1 MPKYNIDINKVYD
14 LPKDIKI
21 IQFKDLYL
29 VIAVNFANWI
39 VLTSSSQVDVLEYF
53 RKGHSIQD
61 ALNNPK
67 LLSSDINYTVMQIE
81 ARKLQNKRVH
91 SITRNKRSLHLYLTN
106 KCNLACPHCYMFSG
120 RPNDG
125 ELTTEE
131 VRKLLYDYKLVAKG
145 TRVTFSGGE
154 PTSRIDFFQI
164 ILYAHELGLKVKVL
178 TNGVLW
184 STDHIEEVCRFIDS
198 VQVSIDGFSEE
209 SNAVI
214 RGKNS
219 FNKALSFVEKFVS
232 HNIDTSVAI
241 TPPLSQL
248 RNHVKDYANFAQYLA
263 SKYENCK
270 FEVKFAEGLIHGRNI
285 NPSPLY
291 NKEYHNLMS
300 ELQESLYGS
309 EYEVESFAET
319 FYDNV
324 ILDNCMFGVFAV
336 ASNGDVYFCPQI
348 GDLSP
353 IANIRT
359 TSFAEICNESLIAEK
374 ATNISNLKPCNEC
387 ELKYICGGGCRIKEF
402 PMLTQR
408 STFVGFNPDDISP
421 RQCSM
426 NVKDKFYDMMIRSNR
441 YLFKPID

>member
-184 STDHIEEVCRFIDS
+184 STDHI
-198 VQVSIDGFSEE
+198 
-209 SNAVI
+209 
-214 RGKNS
+214 
-219 FNKALSFVEKFVS
+219 
-232 HNIDTSVAI
+232 
-241 TPPLSQL
+241 P
-248 RNHVKDYANFAQYLA
+248 
-263 SKYENCK
+263 
-270 FEVKFAEGLIHGRNI
+270 
-285 NPSPLY
+285 
-291 NKEYHNLMS
+291 
-300 ELQESLYGS
+300 
-309 EYEVESFAET
+309 
-319 FYDNV
+319 
-324 ILDNCMFGVFAV
+324 
-336 ASNGDVYFCPQI
+336 
-348 GDLSP
+348 
-353 IANIRT
+353 
-359 TSFAEICNESLIAEK
+359 
-374 ATNISNLKPCNEC
+374 
-387 ELKYICGGGCRIKEF
+387 
-402 PMLTQR
+402 
-408 STFVGFNPDDISP
+408 
-421 RQCSM
+421 
-426 NVKDKFYDMMIRSNR
+426 
-441 YLFKPID
+441 